1 MARKKKAPEAENHER
16 WMVSYADFVTLLF
29 AFFVVMFA
37 SSQADKGKAKQVS
50 DSVRQALE
58 EGHVTAVLA
67 GILGGDKG
75 AGSAQGKGPNAVKT
89 GKEVELGPTE
99 QALNAELKFEIDNGQ
114 IKIAMEARGL
124 VITLR
129 EAAFF
134 PSGDDRLVPRS
145 FGSLEKIGA
154 LVARIPNPVRL
165 EGHTDA
171 VPIHNSRFRSNWE
184 LSAARGIAMLEY
196 FSGTSGVPRER
207 LAVVGYADTMPADN
221 NETAEGRARNR
232 RVDVVLLNRT
242 GMVPE
247 PKGAAGPAGK
257 PTNGRG
263 HG

>member
-1 MARKKKAPEAENHER
+1 MARKKKAAEAENHER

-58 EGHVTAVLA
+58 EGQVAAVLA

-75 AGSAQGKGPNAVKT
+75 AGSAQAKGLAALSKP

-99 QALNAELKFEIDNGQ
+99 QALNAELKLEIDNGE

-134 PSGDDRLVPRS
+134 PSGDDRLTPRS
-145 FGSLEKIGA
+145 FSSLEKIGA
-154 LVARIPNPVRL
+154 LIARIPNPVRL

-196 FSGTSGVPRER
+196 FSGTSGVPRDR
-207 LAVVGYADTMPADN
+207 LAVVG
-221 NETAEGRARNR
+221 
-232 RVDVVLLNRT
+232 
-242 GMVPE
+242 
-247 PKGAAGPAGK
+247 
-257 PTNGRG
+257 
-263 HG
+263 

>member
-1 MARKKKAPEAENHER
+1 MARKKKAAEAENHER

-58 EGHVTAVLA
+58 EGQVTAVLA
-67 GILGGDKG
+67 GILGDKG
-75 AGSAQGKGPNAVKT
+75 AGNAQVKGPGGVKELPNVVKT

-145 FGSLEKIGA
+145 FSSLEKIGA
-154 LVARIPNPVRL
+154 LIARIPNPVRL

-196 FSGTSGVPRER
+196 FSGTSGVPRDR
-207 LAVVGYADTMPADN
+207 LAVVGYADTLPADS
-221 NETAEGRARNR
+221 NETPEGRARNR
-232 RVDVVLLNRT
+232 RVDVVLLNRH
-242 GMVPE
+242 GMTPE
-247 PKGAAGPAGK
+247 PKV
-257 PTNGRG
+257 RG
-263 HG
+263 GNTKR